1 MTYIICAGKPSHFSD
16 IVPRV
21 QGGHQSLWPRSSAET
36 NTDVLQNDYWVH
48 CLKLGLVLSEVA
60 WAASHF
66 LKDPTWRRQV
76 SADAF
81 QHKKRWQICRGCGKG
96 NDVSSLWMGLMRM
109 LAAGSK
115 GHIQLPAFL
124 WLLKHS
130 FQKGHS
136 VLLIHSS
143 VVCSSYL

>member
-36 NTDVLQNDYWVH
+36 NTCSPEWLLSALPQAWFGFVWG
-48 CLKLGLVLSEVA
+48 CLGCLPLSER
-60 WAASHF
+60 SHLEKTGICRCF
-66 LKDPTWRRQV
+66 
-76 SADAF
+76 SA
-81 QHKKRWQICRGCGKG
+81 QKRWQICRGCGKG

-115 GHIQLPAFL
+115 GRIQLPALL

-143 VVCSSYL
+143 VVCSSHL